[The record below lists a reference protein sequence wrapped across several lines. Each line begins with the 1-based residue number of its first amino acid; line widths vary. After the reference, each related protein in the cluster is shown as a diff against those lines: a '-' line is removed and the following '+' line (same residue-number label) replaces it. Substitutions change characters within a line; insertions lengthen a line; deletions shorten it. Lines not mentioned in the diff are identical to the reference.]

1 MGSGRMSE
9 MPAFTRLPSEE
20 EASVRQW
27 IDDHRTDATWQ
38 KPEIIDYSDLGRL
51 KKLIELGK
59 IATVSDNRDY
69 FLDEFA
75 ELADPKLYADEERRT
90 ELLTH
95 PDILERANGVWVI
108 FPWTREAV
116 HYPQEADYYDLRTS
130 RFRNLITRDEQ
141 DKLHEPR
148 IAIAGLSV
156 GSNLVGSLVQAGIG
170 GSLVMSDMK
179 NPKVSNIGRAGYDI
193 RDIGVPK
200 IDAIARKISHI
211 DPFLEQIH
219 IPEGITAETVSQLEA
234 ARPDM
239 IIDEVDDMVAS
250 ALLRKLARKLKVPYI
265 SAADVGDR
273 AVLEVCRHDLSDKAP
288 LYAGHVGDKVADRLV
303 SGRMTE
309 IEKMLVFARSIG
321 FRRLSPELIESAVQ
335 VGETLSGLPQLG
347 RTAMM
352 SAALA
357 TGAIHHIILG
367 NDVGTGIYTMKSPVS
382 KRASISGAL
391 LAVTTVVKYARS

>member
-1 MGSGRMSE
+1 
-9 MPAFTRLPSEE
+9 
-20 EASVRQW
+20 
-27 IDDHRTDATWQ
+27 
-38 KPEIIDYSDLGRL
+38 
-51 KKLIELGK
+51 
-59 IATVSDNRDY
+59 
-69 FLDEFA
+69 
-75 ELADPKLYADEERRT
+75 
-90 ELLTH
+90 
-95 PDILERANGVWVI
+95 
-108 FPWTREAV
+108 
-116 HYPQEADYYDLRTS
+116 
-130 RFRNLITRDEQ
+130 
-141 DKLHEPR
+141 
-148 IAIAGLSV
+148 
-156 GSNLVGSLVQAGIG
+156 
-170 GSLVMSDMK
+170 
-179 NPKVSNIGRAGYDI
+179 
-193 RDIGVPK
+193 
-200 IDAIARKISHI
+200 
-211 DPFLEQIH
+211 
-219 IPEGITAETVSQLEA
+219 
-234 ARPDM
+234 M

-391 LAVTTVVKYARS
+391 RAVTTVVKYARS